1 MLKAVFIDYTG
12 TMVREDEPYTR
23 ELVRYFASH
32 SELKDPNEILRV
44 VWTKIK
50 EIEAESYGDSFR
62 KNDEKVDFILEYCSR
77 EHGLRGD
84 FSYIHEV
91 WHKVWTYAPL
101 YDDVKPFF
109 ERTKLPVYVL
119 SNDDLCFLEESMR
132 VKDLHPAEIA
142 EMCGFS
148 ESHFLRLF
156 RQYTNMPF
164 KKYVNNCRITS
175 ARYMLASNARASVT
189 DVCLQ
194 CGFSSISTFNRLF
207 KENVG
212 HSPTEFRRLQ
222 RSYEWGHEE

>member
-91 WHKVWTYAPL
+91 WHKVWTYASL

-109 ERTKLPVYVL
+109 ERIKLPVFVL

-132 VKDLHPAEIA
+132 VKDLHPAGIISAEAARACKPNLLIFKKAMEIA
-142 EMCGFS
+142 GV
-148 ESHFLRLF
+148 
-156 RQYTNMPF
+156 MPDE
-164 KKYVNNCRITS
+164 VVHIGDSITS
-175 ARYMLASNARASVT
+175 DIEPALLLGITPIY
-189 DVCLQ
+189 
-194 CGFSSISTFNRLF
+194 ISR
-207 KENVG
+207 KEPAFLDGVRVIR
-212 HSPTEFRRLQ
+212 TL
-222 RSYEWGHEE
+222 YEL

>member
-109 ERTKLPVYVL
+109 EKKHG
-119 SNDDLCFLEESMR
+119 D
-132 VKDLHPAEIA
+132 
-142 EMCGFS
+142 G
-148 ESHFLRLF
+148 
-156 RQYTNMPF
+156 PF
-164 KKYVNNCRITS
+164 VSK
-175 ARYMLASNARASVT
+175 
-189 DVCLQ
+189 
-194 CGFSSISTFNRLF
+194 
-207 KENVG
+207 
-212 HSPTEFRRLQ
+212 
-222 RSYEWGHEE
+222 